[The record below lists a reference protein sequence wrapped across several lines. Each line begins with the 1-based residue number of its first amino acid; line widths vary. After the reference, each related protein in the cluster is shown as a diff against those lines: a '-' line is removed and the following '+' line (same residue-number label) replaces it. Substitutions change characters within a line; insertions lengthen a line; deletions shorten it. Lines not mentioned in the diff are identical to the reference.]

1 MTTYRGYTQ
10 EQIVALIDHTLLK
23 PEATRADLDICIKTA
38 IEADVKAMCIRPM
51 DVAHSAKA
59 LADSSVLL
67 CTVIGFPHGTVTTA
81 TKVAVTIDAVKHGA
95 IEVDMVMNL
104 GLFASGEY
112 EQVQD
117 DIAQVV
123 KAAKSTNPEAEIK
136 VILETCLW
144 NEEQVIKAC
153 ELTEAAGADFVK
165 TSTGFAASGAT
176 TEVISIMRKTVGDRL
191 GVKAS
196 GGVRTLDALI
206 DMAEAGASRV
216 GASGT
221 PAILLE
227 FAEKASYIPQ

>member
-10 EQIVALIDHTLLK
+10 EQLVALIDHTLLK
-23 PEATRADLDICIKTA
+23 PEAPRADLDACIKTA

-51 DVAHSAKA
+51 DVAYSAKA
-59 LADSSVLL
+59 LEGSNVLL

-81 TKVAVTIDAVKHGA
+81 TKVAETIEAVKHGA

-123 KAAKSTNPEAEIK
+123 KATKSTNPKAEVK

-144 NEEQVIKAC
+144 SNEQVVKAC

-176 TEVISIMRKTVGDRL
+176 TEVISLMRKTVGDRL

-196 GGVRTLDALI
+196 GGVRTLDAVI

-221 PAILLE
+221 TAILLE
-227 FAEKASYIPQ
+227 FAEKAK

>member
-10 EQIVALIDHTLLK
+10 EQILALIDHTLLK
-23 PEATRADLDICIKTA
+23 PEATQADLEVCIKTA
-38 IEADVKAMCIRPM
+38 IAADVKAMCIRPM
-51 DVAHSAKA
+51 DVAYSAKA

-81 TKVAVTIDAVKHGA
+81 TKVQETIEAVKHGA

-123 KAAKSTNPEAEIK
+123 KAAKSTNPKAEIK

-144 NEEQVIKAC
+144 TEEQVIKAC

-227 FAEKASYIPQ
+227 FAEKAS

>member
-10 EQIVALIDHTLLK
+10 EQLVALIDHTLLK
-23 PEATRADLDICIKTA
+23 PEAPRADLDACIRTA

-51 DVAHSAKA
+51 DVAYSAKA
-59 LADSSVLL
+59 LEGSNVLL

-81 TKVAVTIDAVKHGA
+81 TKVAETIEAVKHGA

-123 KAAKSTNPEAEIK
+123 KATKSTNPKAEVK

-144 NEEQVIKAC
+144 SNEQVVKAC

-176 TEVISIMRKTVGDRL
+176 TEVISLMRKTVGDRL

-196 GGVRTLDALI
+196 GGVRTLDAVI

-227 FAEKASYIPQ
+227 FAEKAS

>member
-1 MTTYRGYTQ
+1 MTTYRGFTQ
-10 EQIVALIDHTLLK
+10 QQIVALIDHTLLK
-23 PEATRADLDICIKTA
+23 PEATQQDLEACIKTA

-51 DVAHSAKA
+51 DVAYSANA
-59 LADSSVLL
+59 LEGSSVLL

-81 TKVAVTIDAVKHGA
+81 TKVAETIEAVKHGA

-104 GLFASGEY
+104 GLFASGQY

-123 KAAKSTNPEAEIK
+123 KAAKGTNPKAEIK

-144 NEEQVIKAC
+144 SEAQVIKAC
-153 ELTEAAGADFVK
+153 ELSEAAGADFVK

-176 TEVISIMRKTVGDRL
+176 TDVIKTMRATVGDRL

-227 FAEKASYIPQ
+227 FAEKAK

>member
-1 MTTYRGYTQ
+1 MTTYRGYTK

-23 PEATRADLDICIKTA
+23 PEATRADLDTCIKTA
-38 IEADVKAMCIRPM
+38 IEFDVKAMCIRPM
-51 DVAHSAKA
+51 DVAYSAKA
-59 LADSSVLL
+59 LEGSSVLL

-81 TKVAVTIDAVKHGA
+81 TKVAETIEAVKQGA

-104 GLFASGEY
+104 GLFASGDY

-123 KAAKSTNPEAEIK
+123 RAAKSTNPKAEVK

-144 NEEQVIKAC
+144 SEEQVVKAC
-153 ELTEAAGADFVK
+153 QLTEAAGADFVK

-176 TEVISIMRKTVGDRL
+176 PEVISLMRKTVRDRL

-227 FAEKASYIPQ
+227 FAEKAN

>member
-10 EQIVALIDHTLLK
+10 EQLVALIDHTLLK
-23 PEATRADLDICIKTA
+23 PEAPRADLDTCIKTA
-38 IEADVKAMCIRPM
+38 LEADVKAMCIRPM
-51 DVAHSAKA
+51 DVAYSAKA
-59 LADSSVLL
+59 LEGSNVLL

-81 TKVAVTIDAVKHGA
+81 TKVAETIEAVKYGA

-123 KAAKSTNPEAEIK
+123 KAAKSTNPKAEVK

-144 NEEQVIKAC
+144 SDQQVVKAC

-176 TEVISIMRKTVGDRL
+176 TEVISLMRKTVGDRL

-196 GGVRTLDALI
+196 GGVRTLDAVI

-221 PAILLE
+221 TAILLE
-227 FAEKASYIPQ
+227 FAEKAK

>member
-23 PEATRADLDICIKTA
+23 PEATQAELEVCIKTA

-51 DVAHSAKA
+51 DVAYSAKA
-59 LADSSVLL
+59 LEGSNVLL

-81 TKVAVTIDAVKHGA
+81 TKVAETIEAVKHGA

-117 DIAQVV
+117 DISQVV
-123 KAAKSTNPEAEIK
+123 KAAKSTNPKAEVK

-144 NEEQVIKAC
+144 SEAQVIKAC

-227 FAEKASYIPQ
+227 FAEKAK

>member
-1 MTTYRGYTQ
+1 MPTYRGYTQ

-23 PEATRADLDICIKTA
+23 PEAARSDLDTCIKTA
-38 IEADVKAMCIRPM
+38 IEFDVKAMCIRPM
-51 DVAHSAKA
+51 DVAYSTQK
-59 LADSSVLL
+59 LEGSSVLL

-81 TKVAVTIDAVKHGA
+81 TKVAETIEAVKHGA

-123 KAAKSTNPEAEIK
+123 KAAKSTNPKAEIK

-144 NEEQVIKAC
+144 TDEQVVKAC

-176 TEVISIMRKTVGDRL
+176 PEVISIMRKTVGDRL

-227 FAEKASYIPQ
+227 FAEKAN

>member
-23 PEATRADLDICIKTA
+23 PQATKADLDICINTA
-38 IEADVKAMCIRPM
+38 IDADVKAMCIRPM
-51 DVAHSAKA
+51 DVAYSAKK
-59 LADSSVLL
+59 LEGSSVLL

-81 TKVAVTIDAVKHGA
+81 TKVAETIEAVKHGG

-123 KAAKSTNPEAEIK
+123 KAAKSTNPKAEVK

-144 NEEQVIKAC
+144 TDEQVIKAC

-176 TEVISIMRKTVGDRL
+176 PEVISIMRRTVGDRL

-227 FAEKASYIPQ
+227 FAEKAK

>member
-1 MTTYRGYTQ
+1 MPTYRGYTQ
-10 EQIVALIDHTLLK
+10 EQLVALIDHTLLK
-23 PEATRADLDICIKTA
+23 PEAPRADLDACIKTA

-51 DVAHSAKA
+51 DAAYSAKA
-59 LADSSVLL
+59 LEGSNVLL

-81 TKVAVTIDAVKHGA
+81 TKVAETIEAVKHGA

-112 EQVQD
+112 ELVQD

-123 KAAKSTNPEAEIK
+123 KATKSTNPKAEVK

-144 NEEQVIKAC
+144 TDEQVVKAC

-176 TEVISIMRKTVGDRL
+176 TEVISLMRETVGDRL

-196 GGVRTLDALI
+196 GGVRTLDAVI

-221 PAILLE
+221 KAILLE
-227 FAEKASYIPQ
+227 FAEKAK

>member
-10 EQIVALIDHTLLK
+10 EQLVALIDHTLLK
-23 PEATRADLDICIKTA
+23 PEAPRADLDVCIKTA

-51 DVAHSAKA
+51 DVAYSAKA
-59 LADSSVLL
+59 LEESNVLL

-81 TKVAVTIDAVKHGA
+81 TKVAETIEAVKHGA

-112 EQVQD
+112 ELVQE

-123 KAAKSTNPEAEIK
+123 KATKATNPKAEVK

-144 NEEQVIKAC
+144 TEEQVVKAC

-176 TEVISIMRKTVGDRL
+176 TEVISLMRKTVGDRL

-196 GGVRTLDALI
+196 GGVRTLDAVI

-221 PAILLE
+221 TAILLE
-227 FAEKASYIPQ
+227 FAEKAK

>member
-23 PEATRADLDICIKTA
+23 PEATRADLDVCIKTA

-51 DVAHSAKA
+51 DVAYSAKA

-81 TKVAVTIDAVKHGA
+81 TKVAETIEAVKHGA

-104 GLFASGEY
+104 GLFASGEF

-123 KAAKSTNPEAEIK
+123 KAAKNTNPKAEIK

-144 NEEQVIKAC
+144 TEEQVIKAC

-176 TEVISIMRKTVGDRL
+176 TEVIRTMRKTVGDRL

-227 FAEKASYIPQ
+227 FAEKAK

>member
-10 EQIVALIDHTLLK
+10 DQIAALIDHTLLK
-23 PEATRADLDICIKTA
+23 PEATRADLDVCIKTA
-38 IEADVKAMCIRPM
+38 IAADVMAMCIRPM
-51 DVAHSAKA
+51 DVSYSAKA
-59 LADSSVLL
+59 LEGSSVLL
-67 CTVIGFPHGTVTTA
+67 CTVIGFPHGTVTTH
-81 TKVAVTIDAVKHGA
+81 TKVQETIEAVKHGA

-104 GLFASGEY
+104 GLFASGDY
-112 EQVQD
+112 ELVQD

-123 KAAKSTNPEAEIK
+123 KAAKSTNPKAEIK

-144 NEEQVIKAC
+144 AEEQVIKAC

-176 TEVISIMRKTVGDRL
+176 TDVISLMRKTVGDRL

-227 FAEKASYIPQ
+227 FAEKAS

>member
-10 EQIVALIDHTLLK
+10 NQIVALIDHTLLK
-23 PEATRADLDICIKTA
+23 PEATQADLETCIKTA

-51 DVAHSAKA
+51 DVAYSAKA
-59 LADSSVLL
+59 LERSSVLL

-81 TKVAVTIDAVKHGA
+81 TKVAETIEAVKHGA
-95 IEVDMVMNL
+95 IEVDMVLNL

-112 EQVQD
+112 ELVQD

-123 KAAKSTNPEAEIK
+123 KAAKSTNPNAEVK

-144 NEEQVIKAC
+144 SEAQVIKAC

-176 TEVISIMRKTVGDRL
+176 TDVIRTMRQTVGDRL

-227 FAEKASYIPQ
+227 FAEKAK

>member
-1 MTTYRGYTQ
+1 
-10 EQIVALIDHTLLK
+10 
-23 PEATRADLDICIKTA
+23 
-38 IEADVKAMCIRPM
+38 M

-59 LADSSVLL
+59 LDGSSVLL

-81 TKVAVTIDAVKHGA
+81 TKVAETIEAVKHGA

-104 GLFASGEY
+104 GLFASKEY
-112 EQVQD
+112 EAVQK

-123 KAAKSTNPEAEIK
+123 KAAKTTNPKAEIK

-144 NEEQVIKAC
+144 NEAQIIKAC

-165 TSTGFAASGAT
+165 TSTGFATSGAT
-176 TEVISIMRKTVGDRL
+176 TDVIRTMRATVGDRL

-221 PAILLE
+221 TAILLE
-227 FAEKASYIPQ
+227 FAEKAR

>member
-1 MTTYRGYTQ
+1 MTTYRGYTK

-23 PEATRADLDICIKTA
+23 PEATRADLDTCIKTA
-38 IEADVKAMCIRPM
+38 IESDVKAMCIRPM
-51 DVAHSAKA
+51 DVSYSAKA
-59 LADSSVLL
+59 LEGSNVLL
-67 CTVIGFPHGTVTTA
+67 CTVVGFPHGTVTTA
-81 TKVAVTIDAVKHGA
+81 TKVAETIEAVKHGA

-123 KAAKSTNPEAEIK
+123 KAAKSTNPKAEIK

-144 NEEQVIKAC
+144 TDEQVIKAC

-176 TEVISIMRKTVGDRL
+176 TEVIRLMRKTVGDRL

-227 FAEKASYIPQ
+227 FAEKAK

>member
-23 PEATRADLDICIKTA
+23 PEATQADLETCIKTA

-51 DVAHSAKA
+51 DVDYSAKA
-59 LADSSVLL
+59 LEDSSVLL

-81 TKVAVTIDAVKHGA
+81 TKVAETIDAVKHGA

-112 EQVQD
+112 ELVQD

-123 KAAKSTNPEAEIK
+123 KATKSTNPNAEVK

-144 NEEQVIKAC
+144 SEAQVIKAC

-227 FAEKASYIPQ
+227 FAEKAK

>member
-10 EQIVALIDHTLLK
+10 EQLVALIDHTLLK
-23 PEATRADLDICIKTA
+23 PEAPRADLDACIKTA

-51 DVAHSAKA
+51 DVAYSAKA
-59 LADSSVLL
+59 LEGSNVLL

-81 TKVAVTIDAVKHGA
+81 TKVAETIEAVKHGA

-104 GLFASGEY
+104 GLFASGAY
-112 EQVQD
+112 EMVQD

-123 KAAKSTNPEAEIK
+123 KATKSTNPKAEVK

-144 NEEQVIKAC
+144 SDEQVVKAC

-176 TEVISIMRKTVGDRL
+176 TEVISLMRKTVGDRL

-196 GGVRTLDALI
+196 GGVRTLDAVI

-221 PAILLE
+221 TAILLE
-227 FAEKASYIPQ
+227 FAEKAK

>member
-10 EQIVALIDHTLLK
+10 EQIVDLIDHTLLK
-23 PEATRADLDICIKTA
+23 PEATGADLDACINTA

-51 DVAHSAKA
+51 DVAYSAKA
-59 LADSSVLL
+59 LESSSVLL

-81 TKVAVTIDAVKHGA
+81 TKVAETIEAVKHGA

-104 GLFASGEY
+104 GLFASKEY
-112 EQVQD
+112 ELVQD

-123 KAAKSTNPEAEIK
+123 QAAKSTNPKAEIK

-144 NEEQVIKAC
+144 TEEQVIKAC

-221 PAILLE
+221 TAILLE
-227 FAEKASYIPQ
+227 FAEKAS

>member
-10 EQIVALIDHTLLK
+10 EQLVALIDHTLLK
-23 PEATRADLDICIKTA
+23 PEAPRADLDACIRTA

-51 DVAHSAKA
+51 DVAYSGKA
-59 LADSSVLL
+59 LEGSNVLL

-81 TKVAVTIDAVKHGA
+81 TKVAETIEAVKHGA

-123 KAAKSTNPEAEIK
+123 KATKSTNPKAEVK

-144 NEEQVIKAC
+144 SNEQVVKAC

-176 TEVISIMRKTVGDRL
+176 TEVISLMRKTVGDRL

-196 GGVRTLDALI
+196 GGVRTLDAVI

-221 PAILLE
+221 TAILLE
-227 FAEKASYIPQ
+227 FAEKAK

>member
-10 EQIVALIDHTLLK
+10 EQLVALIDHTLLK
-23 PEATRADLDICIKTA
+23 PEAPRADLDACIRTA

-51 DVAHSAKA
+51 DVAYSAKA
-59 LADSSVLL
+59 LEGSNVLL

-81 TKVAVTIDAVKHGA
+81 TKVAETIEAVKHGA

-123 KAAKSTNPEAEIK
+123 KATKSTNPKAEVK

-144 NEEQVIKAC
+144 SNEQVVKAC

-176 TEVISIMRKTVGDRL
+176 TEVISLMRKTVGDRL

-227 FAEKASYIPQ
+227 FAEKAS

>member
-10 EQIVALIDHTLLK
+10 EQLVALIDHTLLK
-23 PEATRADLDICIKTA
+23 PEAPRADLDACIKTA

-51 DVAHSAKA
+51 DVAYSAKA
-59 LADSSVLL
+59 LEGSNVLL

-81 TKVAVTIDAVKHGA
+81 TKVAETIEAVKHGA

-112 EQVQD
+112 ELVQE

-123 KAAKSTNPEAEIK
+123 KATKSTNPKAEVK

-144 NEEQVIKAC
+144 SDEQVVKAC

-176 TEVISIMRKTVGDRL
+176 TEVISLMRKTVGDRL

-196 GGVRTLDALI
+196 GGVRTLDAVI
-206 DMAEAGASRV
+206 DKAEAGASRV

-221 PAILLE
+221 TAILLE
-227 FAEKASYIPQ
+227 FAEKAK

>member
-1 MTTYRGYTQ
+1 MSTYRGYTQ

-23 PEATRADLDICIKTA
+23 PEATRADLEKCIDIA
-38 IEADVKAMCIRPM
+38 IASNVKAMCIRPM
-51 DVAHSAKA
+51 DVAYSTKG
-59 LADSSVLL
+59 LQGSSVLL

-81 TKVAVTIDAVKHGA
+81 TKVAETIEAVMHGA

-104 GLFASGEY
+104 GAFASGEY
-112 EQVQD
+112 ELVQE

-123 KAAKSTNPEAEIK
+123 KAAKTTNPKAEIK

-144 NEEQVIKAC
+144 TEEQVIKAC

-221 PAILLE
+221 TAILLE
-227 FAEKASYIPQ
+227 FAEKAS

>member
-23 PEATRADLDICIKTA
+23 PEATRADLDTCIKTA
-38 IEADVKAMCIRPM
+38 IQADVKAMCIRPM
-51 DVAHSAKA
+51 DVAHSAKG
-59 LADSSVLL
+59 LEGSSVLL

-81 TKVAVTIDAVKHGA
+81 TKVAETIEAVKHGG

-123 KAAKSTNPEAEIK
+123 KAAKSTNPKAEVK

-144 NEEQVIKAC
+144 TDEQVIKAC

-176 TEVISIMRKTVGDRL
+176 PEVISIMRRTVGDRL

-227 FAEKASYIPQ
+227 FAEKAK

>member
-10 EQIVALIDHTLLK
+10 NQIVALIDHTLLK
-23 PEATRADLDICIKTA
+23 PEATQADLETCIKTA
-38 IEADVKAMCIRPM
+38 IDADVKAMCIRPM
-51 DVAHSAKA
+51 DVAYSAKA
-59 LADSSVLL
+59 LVGSSVLL

-81 TKVAVTIDAVKHGA
+81 TKVAETIDAVKHGA

-112 EQVQD
+112 ELVQD

-123 KAAKSTNPEAEIK
+123 KAAKSTNPNSEVK

-144 NEEQVIKAC
+144 SEAQVIKAC

-227 FAEKASYIPQ
+227 FAEKAK

>member
-10 EQIVALIDHTLLK
+10 EQLVALIDHTLLK
-23 PEATRADLDICIKTA
+23 PEAPRADLDACIRTA

-51 DVAHSAKA
+51 DVAYSAKA
-59 LADSSVLL
+59 LEGSNVLL

-81 TKVAVTIDAVKHGA
+81 TKVAETIEAVKHGA

-123 KAAKSTNPEAEIK
+123 KATKSTNPKAEVK

-144 NEEQVIKAC
+144 SNEQVVKAC

-176 TEVISIMRKTVGDRL
+176 TEVISLMRKTVGDRL

-227 FAEKASYIPQ
+227 FAEKAK

>member
-23 PEATRADLDICIKTA
+23 PEATQADLDVCIKTA
-38 IEADVKAMCIRPM
+38 IAADVKAMCIRPM
-51 DVAHSAKA
+51 DVAYSAKA
-59 LADSSVLL
+59 LADSNVLL

-81 TKVAVTIDAVKHGA
+81 TKVSETIEAVKHGA

-112 EQVQD
+112 EQVQE

-123 KAAKSTNPEAEIK
+123 QAAKTTNPKAEIK

-227 FAEKASYIPQ
+227 FAEKAS

>member
-10 EQIVALIDHTLLK
+10 NQIVALIDHTLLK
-23 PEATRADLDICIKTA
+23 PEATQADLDTCIKTA
-38 IEADVKAMCIRPM
+38 IDADVKAMCIRPM
-51 DVAHSAKA
+51 DVAYSAKA
-59 LADSSVLL
+59 LVGSSVLL

-81 TKVAVTIDAVKHGA
+81 TKVAETIDAVKHGA

-117 DIAQVV
+117 DIAQAV
-123 KAAKSTNPEAEIK
+123 KAAKSTNPKAEVK

-144 NEEQVIKAC
+144 SEAQVIKAC

-176 TEVISIMRKTVGDRL
+176 TEVISIMRKAVGDRL

-227 FAEKASYIPQ
+227 FAEKAQ

>member
-23 PEATRADLDICIKTA
+23 PEATRADLDTCIKTA
-38 IEADVKAMCIRPM
+38 IEANVKAMCIRPM
-51 DVAHSAKA
+51 DVAYSAKA
-59 LADSSVLL
+59 LEGSNVLL

-81 TKVAVTIDAVKHGA
+81 TKVAETIEAVKHGA

-104 GLFASGEY
+104 GLFASGDY

-123 KAAKSTNPEAEIK
+123 KATKSTNPKAEIK

-144 NEEQVIKAC
+144 TQEQVVKAC
-153 ELTEAAGADFVK
+153 QLTEAAGADFVK

-176 TEVISIMRKTVGDRL
+176 TEVISLMRKTVGDRL

-196 GGVRTLDALI
+196 GGVRTLEALI

-227 FAEKASYIPQ
+227 FAEKAE

>member
-10 EQIVALIDHTLLK
+10 EQILALIDHTLLK
-23 PEATRADLDICIKTA
+23 PEATQADLEVCIKTA
-38 IEADVKAMCIRPM
+38 IAADVKAMCIRPM
-51 DVAHSAKA
+51 DVAYSAKA

-81 TKVAVTIDAVKHGA
+81 TKVQETIEAVKHGA

-112 EQVQD
+112 ELVQD

-123 KAAKSTNPEAEIK
+123 KAAKRTNPKAEIK

-144 NEEQVIKAC
+144 SEAQVIKAC

-227 FAEKASYIPQ
+227 FAEKAK